1 MTKFGP
7 GGGGCAKIG
16 GNCAIRAWQMGR
28 NALHRA
34 KGVPALVC
42 RRAFARSKEN
52 MPVGTLFLLGIL
64 RDFSERSRS
73 RSRIFPGASTTS
85 GGFRKCVLSETA
97 GAVSRLDVSRLHR
110 RGRPFWGGQPCDRF
124 EPRVLGAAQVAL
136 DGQDLSSA
144 VLPAFVHR

>member
-7 GGGGCAKIG
+7 AVLRKNR
-16 GNCAIRAWQMGR
+16 GNCAIRAWQMRR

-34 KGVPALVC
+34 QGVPALVC

-97 GAVSRLDVSRLHR
+97 GAVFCLMSVACID
-110 RGRPFWGGQPCDRF
+110 GEDRF
-124 EPRVLGAAQVAL
+124 GADSPATGLNLGSWVRL
-136 DGQDLSSA
+136 RLRSTG
-144 VLPAFVHR
+144 RI